1 MIRSD
6 ALTAGLLAAALT
18 TALAAACAHARGGP
32 SPTPSPSPVPSP
44 ASPSPHAPPC
54 PPTEV
59 FAPGTISLP
68 DSWQWRLNFNP
79 LLTEAYWSHSEGW
92 WPGTRERAEIRT
104 SRRLPGGR
112 WSTPAVVP
120 FSGTYADMDPF
131 VTPLGTAMFFSSM
144 RPVDGRPRQD
154 MDLWMVR
161 RTAHGWSEP
170 VHLGDQVNAEG
181 YDELYPSADLLGN
194 LYFARVKAP
203 EPGGDVQIWRSRPRR
218 DGSYGP
224 PELLGPGV
232 NTPERWEFNPEI
244 SPDGRT
250 LLFVRLDR
258 DDDGLEDVGHGWGDL
273 YVSRQVHGVFT
284 EAVNLGPCVNTAADE
299 YHPTVLWGR
308 GELYFARSAGTPG
321 NFHRTRLRLPR

>member
-1 MIRSD
+1 MIRSH
-6 ALTAGLLAAALT
+6 AMSAGLLAAVLAT
-18 TALAAACAHARGGP
+18 SLAAACAHARGGP
-32 SPTPSPSPVPSP
+32 TSPT
-44 ASPSPHAPPC
+44 PPC
-54 PPTEV
+54 PPIEV

-68 DSWQWRLNFNP
+68 DSWQWRLSFGP
-79 LLTEAYWSHSEGW
+79 LRTEAYWSHSDGW

-112 WSTPAVVP
+112 WSTPTVVP
-120 FSGTYADMDPF
+120 FSGTHADMDPF

-144 RPVDGRPRQD
+144 RPVHGRPKED

-161 RTAHGWSEP
+161 RTARGWSRP
-170 VHLGDQVNAEG
+170 IHLGHLVNAEG

-203 EPGGDVQIWRSRPRR
+203 VPTEDVQIWRSRLRR

-224 PELLGPGV
+224 PEPLGPGV
-232 NTPERWEFNPEI
+232 NTPGRWEFNPEI

-258 DDDGLEDVGHGWGDL
+258 DDDDLEDQGHGWGDL
-273 YVSRQVHGVFT
+273 YASRQVRGVFS

-299 YHPTVLWGR
+299 YHPTVLWER
-308 GELYFARSAGTPG
+308 GELYFARSADAPG
-321 NFHRTRLRLPR
+321 DFHRTRLRLPR